1 MNQESHT
8 LGDGSSKYNIYRKEG
23 KIISSV
29 SPEERRDIERTDKTL
44 KDFGKASEGMRQSGA
59 VFRDLK
65 KMLQG
70 FLRAFMHGARAPS
83 ALSHAFSTLI
93 GTRSGVS
100 SGVKKLR
107 KEDREKILKL
117 KKEIIDPAQDEEYK
131 KLLKKK
137 EKADADL
144 AAERAR
150 YESSV
155 HPVKNL
161 WKGRTSKAETAQRNA
176 VANMEARGAEIE
188 KLNEEK
194 KEEIK
199 KLGGDRDGGDPD
211 GGDPKGGG
219 AGAAGGLGGLAGIA
233 GHPAVMI
240 AMVIIVALKKLFNEF
255 MGPGIELSKSL
266 KSAGMP
272 KLVNAFNIAAEPL
285 TEVMDII
292 SQLFTPVFIPMIQ
305 NITKAVV
312 EKIPEIQKTVQGLS
326 DSGLFE
332 RIAES
337 AVELTDQLP
346 YFMEKFVVWA
356 ALNWGMTIDTIITY
370 MPLISTSLDV
380 IVGITGWIYD
390 IIKALKDVSRD
401 IADGWNNYWNSPRL
415 PWMGENPY
423 GGGLSPIRPFGT
435 QNNTVNFGRKGGIY

>member
-1 MNQESHT
+1 
-8 LGDGSSKYNIYRKEG
+8 
-23 KIISSV
+23 
-29 SPEERRDIERTDKTL
+29 
-44 KDFGKASEGMRQSGA
+44 MRQSGA

-70 FLRAFMHGARAPS
+70 FLRAFMHGARTPS
-83 ALSHAFSTLI
+83 ALSHAFSTLL

-100 SGVKKLR
+100 SGIKKLR

-117 KKEIIDPAQDEEYK
+117 QKEIIDPAQDEEYQ
-131 KLLKKK
+131 KLLEKK

-144 AAERAR
+144 ADKRAK
-150 YESSV
+150 YESLS
-155 HPVKNL
+155 HPAKNIY
-161 WKGRTSKAETAQRNA
+161 KGLSAKAEIAQQSA
-176 VANMEARGAEIE
+176 AADMEARGAEIE

-194 KEEIK
+194 KAEIS
-199 KLGGDRDGGDPD
+199 KLGGSPD
-211 GGDPKGGG
+211 GGDPKGGAG
-219 AGAAGGLGGLAGIA
+219 ASGAEGAAGGLGGLAGIA

-255 MGPGIELSKSL
+255 MGPGIELSKAL

-285 TEVMDII
+285 AEVMDII

-305 NITKAVV
+305 SITKAVV
-312 EKIPEIQKTVQGLS
+312 EKIPEIQKTVQSLS

-390 IIKALKDVSRD
+390 IIKAWKDVSRD
-401 IADGWNNYWNSPRL
+401 IADGWNNYWTPRL

>member
-1 MNQESHT
+1 
-8 LGDGSSKYNIYRKEG
+8 
-23 KIISSV
+23 
-29 SPEERRDIERTDKTL
+29 
-44 KDFGKASEGMRQSGA
+44 MRQSGA

-100 SGVKKLR
+100 SGIKKLR

-117 KKEIIDPAQDEEYK
+117 KKEIIDPAQDEEYQ
-131 KLLKKK
+131 KLLEKK

-144 AAERAR
+144 AAKRAK

-155 HPVKNL
+155 HPVKNI
-161 WKGRTSKAETAQRNA
+161 WKGKTLKAETAQQNA

-199 KLGGDRDGGDPD
+199 KLGGDPD

-219 AGAAGGLGGLAGIA
+219 AGAAEGAAGGLGGLAGIA

-305 NITKAVV
+305 SITKAVV

-390 IIKALKDVSRD
+390 IIKAWKDISRD
-401 IADGWNNYWNSPRL
+401 IADYWTTPRL

>member
-1 MNQESHT
+1 
-8 LGDGSSKYNIYRKEG
+8 
-23 KIISSV
+23 
-29 SPEERRDIERTDKTL
+29 
-44 KDFGKASEGMRQSGA
+44 MRQSGA

-83 ALSHAFSTLI
+83 ALSHAFSTLL

-100 SGVKKLR
+100 SGIKKLR

-117 KKEIIDPAQDEEYK
+117 QKEIIDPAQDEEYQ
-131 KLLKKK
+131 KLLEKK

-144 AAERAR
+144 AAKRAK

-161 WKGRTSKAETAQRNA
+161 WKGKTLKAETAQQNA

-199 KLGGDRDGGDPD
+199 KLGGDPD

-219 AGAAGGLGGLAGIA
+219 AGASGAAGGLGGLAGIA

-255 MGPGIELSKSL
+255 MGPGIELSKAL

-285 TEVMDII
+285 AEVMDII

-305 NITKAVV
+305 SITKAVV
-312 EKIPEIQKTVQGLS
+312 EKIPEIQKTVQSLS

-390 IIKALKDVSRD
+390 IIKAWKDVSRD
-401 IADGWNNYWNSPRL
+401 IADGWNNYWGNWSP
-415 PWMGENPY
+415 PPYGGNPY
-423 GGGLSPIRPFGT
+423 GGLVPHST
-435 QNNTVNFGRKGGIY
+435 QNNTVNFGRKGGYGKGW